1 MVKIILRNRE
11 NDVLF
16 PVKLTPEQMRLLALL
31 EEHHLDV
38 CGFEATEI
46 SDDFQEV

>member
-46 SDDFQEV
+46 EGDFEEV

>member
-46 SDDFQEV
+46 PDDFQEV